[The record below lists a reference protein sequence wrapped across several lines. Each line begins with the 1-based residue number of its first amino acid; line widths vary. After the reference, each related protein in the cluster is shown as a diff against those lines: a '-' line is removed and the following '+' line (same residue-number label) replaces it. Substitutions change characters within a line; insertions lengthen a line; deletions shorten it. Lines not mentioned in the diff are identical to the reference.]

1 MVLFRLKFSE
11 TRFPLDGRTRRV
23 SDGVP
28 LSWQIP
34 SGGYRDD
41 RESGPL
47 GYAAANSLQAKCL
60 QLCVYVRC
68 SENRRPNRRWGSS
81 HPEPK
86 KCDLFIKRVSAICS
100 VESRAVSTI
109 DQYIYTIAPLFLLS
123 FLTPISLSLS
133 LSFLPFERF
142 RRED

>member
-1 MVLFRLKFSE
+1 MVGLAEFRMEFPCLGKSQVEDIE
-11 TRFPLDGRTRRV
+11 T
-23 SDGVP
+23 
-28 LSWQIP
+28 IE
-34 SGGYRDD
+34 

-86 KCDLFIKRVSAICS
+86 KCDLLIKRASAICS

-109 DQYIYTIAPLFLLS
+109 DQYIRLLPSFSCLF
-123 FLTPISLSLS
+123 
-133 LSFLPFERF
+133 
-142 RRED
+142 